1 MESNQ
6 NLIRA
11 NKQPAYSVTKTD
23 GTEHSVGEAI
33 GEMAAH
39 ETLTSHSGHWP
50 STHTKA
56 SGVFKHPNARPPR
69 WDRKAGSPQTRP
81 PFGPG
86 R

>member
-39 ETLTSHSGHWP
+39 ETLTSHSGH
-50 STHTKA
+50 
-56 SGVFKHPNARPPR
+56 
-69 WDRKAGSPQTRP
+69 
-81 PFGPG
+81 
-86 R
+86 